1 MSNFYDYLQN
11 NNTEQQDM
19 TRDLPV
25 ARRKPVQQNNVN
37 MYSSAMNSIEQIKQ
51 QLYDKIDVCCAQYG
65 LYGLKVIDRAI
76 ADSLRSMINGVNP
89 SQSSNTARPYVQ
101 PRETEPISVQGHM
114 YNMNRPIMSQ
124 SNMTFDE
131 ALTDSFMNNFDAIMT
146 ECDRDADARAQE
158 QIKQRL
164 YEQQQAD
171 LIVAQNVETAKKEA
185 EIDLSKHENDF
196 VESTGEE
203 THV

>member
-1 MSNFYDYLQN
+1 MSNFYDYYQKGN
-11 NNTEQQDM
+11 IEQQDM

-25 ARRKPVQQNNVN
+25 AKKKPVQQNNAN

-76 ADSLRSMINGVNP
+76 ADSLRSMISG
-89 SQSSNTARPYVQ
+89 VQ
-101 PRETEPISVQGHM
+101 PTQQYAQTSPQRQNIEPVSVQDHM
-114 YNMNRPIMSQ
+114 HNMHGPVMSQ

-131 ALTDSFMNNFDAIMT
+131 ALTNNFMNNIDMIMA
-146 ECDRDADARAQE
+146 ECDKDANARAQE
-158 QIKQRL
+158 QIRQRM
-164 YEQQQAD
+164 YEQQQTD
-171 LIVAQNVETAKKEA
+171 LLIAQNVETAEQTA

-196 VESTGEE
+196 VELSEE
-203 THV
+203 NSRNG

>member
-1 MSNFYDYLQN
+1 
-11 NNTEQQDM
+11 M

-25 ARRKPVQQNNVN
+25 AKQKPVQRNNAN

-76 ADSLRSMINGVNP
+76 ADSLRSMISG
-89 SQSSNTARPYVQ
+89 VQ
-101 PRETEPISVQGHM
+101 PTQQYAQTSPQRQNIEPVSVQDHM
-114 YNMNRPIMSQ
+114 YNMHGPVMSQ

-131 ALTDSFMNNFDAIMT
+131 ALTNNFMNNLDMIMA
-146 ECDRDADARAQE
+146 ECDKDANARAQE
-158 QIKQRL
+158 QIRQRM
-164 YEQQQAD
+164 YEQQQTD
-171 LIVAQNVETAKKEA
+171 LLIAQNVETAEQKA

-196 VESTGEE
+196 VELSEE
-203 THV
+203 NSRNG

>member
-1 MSNFYDYLQN
+1 MSDFYNYLHKGDVK
-11 NNTEQQDM
+11 QQDM
-19 TRDLPV
+19 TRDLPL
-25 ARRKPVQQNNVN
+25 ARRNAVQQDTNL
-37 MYSSAMNSIEQIKQ
+37 YSSAMNSIEQIKQ

-76 ADSLRSMINGVNP
+76 ADSLRSMINGVSP
-89 SQSSNTARPYVQ
+89 GQSFSNTKPYVQ
-101 PRETEPISVQGHM
+101 PCETEPIQVQEHM
-114 YNMNRPIMSQ
+114 YNMFSPIQSQ
-124 SNMTFDE
+124 SNMSFNET
-131 ALTDSFMNNFDAIMT
+131 LVNNFMNNFDTIMS

-158 QIKQRL
+158 QIKQRQ

-196 VESTGEE
+196 IEITAEQ
-203 THV
+203 HV

>member
-1 MSNFYDYLQN
+1 MSNFYDYYQKGN
-11 NNTEQQDM
+11 IEQQDM

-25 ARRKPVQQNNVN
+25 AKKKPVQRNNAN

-76 ADSLRSMINGVNP
+76 ADSLRSMISG
-89 SQSSNTARPYVQ
+89 VQ
-101 PRETEPISVQGHM
+101 PTQQCAQTSPQKQNIEPVSVQDHM
-114 YNMNRPIMSQ
+114 YNMHGPVMSQ

-131 ALTDSFMNNFDAIMT
+131 ALTNNFMNNLDMIMA
-146 ECDRDADARAQE
+146 ECDKDANARAQE
-158 QIKQRL
+158 QIRQRMC
-164 YEQQQAD
+164 EQQQTD
-171 LIVAQNVETAKKEA
+171 LLIAQNVETAEQKA

-196 VESTGEE
+196 VELSEE
-203 THV
+203 NSRNG

>member
-1 MSNFYDYLQN
+1 MSNFYDYLQKGN
-11 NNTEQQDM
+11 IEQQDM

-25 ARRKPVQQNNVN
+25 AKRKPVQQNNAN

-76 ADSLRSMINGVNP
+76 ADSLRSMINGVQP
-89 SQSSNTARPYVQ
+89 TQQYAQVPIPQRQNTAPV
-101 PRETEPISVQGHM
+101 SVQGHM
-114 YNMNRPIMSQ
+114 YNMHGPVMSQ
-124 SNMTFDE
+124 SNMSFDE
-131 ALTDSFMNNFDAIMT
+131 ALTDNFMNNFDAIMA
-146 ECDRDADARAQE
+146 ECDKDADARAQE
-158 QIKQRL
+158 QIKQRM

-171 LIVAQNVETAKKEA
+171 LLIAQNVEAAKQKA

-196 VESTGEE
+196 VETSEE
-203 THV
+203 DLRNV

>member
-1 MSNFYDYLQN
+1 MSNFYDYLQR
-11 NNTEQQDM
+11 NNTEQQEM

-25 ARRKPVQQNNVN
+25 IRRKPIQQNDTN
-37 MYSSAMNSIEQIKQ
+37 MYNSAMSSIEQIKQ

-76 ADSLRSMINGVNP
+76 ADSLRSMINGVQP
-89 SQSSNTARPYVQ
+89 TQQYVQ
-101 PRETEPISVQGHM
+101 QPLPQRQNSAPVSVQGHM
-114 YNMNRPIMSQ
+114 YNTHNPVMSQ
-124 SNMTFDE
+124 NNMSFNE
-131 ALTDSFMNNFDAIMT
+131 ALTDSFMNNLDAIMD
-146 ECDRDADARAQE
+146 ECDKDANARAQE
-158 QIKQRL
+158 QIKQRM

-171 LIVAQNVETAKKEA
+171 MIIAQNVETAKKEA

-196 VESTGEE
+196 IETTTADT

>member
-11 NNTEQQDM
+11 GNIEQQDI

-25 ARRKPVQQNNVN
+25 AKRKPVQQNNAN
-37 MYSSAMNSIEQIKQ
+37 MYSSAMSSIEQIKQ

-76 ADSLRSMINGVNP
+76 ADSLRSMINGVQP
-89 SQSSNTARPYVQ
+89 TQQYAQSPLTQRQNAAPV
-101 PRETEPISVQGHM
+101 SVQGHM
-114 YNMNRPIMSQ
+114 YNMHGPVMSQ
-124 SNMTFDE
+124 SNMSFDE
-131 ALTDSFMNNFDAIMT
+131 ALTDNFMNNFDAIMA
-146 ECDRDADARAQE
+146 ECDKDADARAQE
-158 QIKQRL
+158 QIKQRM

-171 LIVAQNVETAKKEA
+171 LLIAQNVEAAKQKA

-196 VESTGEE
+196 IETSEE
-203 THV
+203 DLRNV

>member
-1 MSNFYDYLQN
+1 MSNFYDYYQTGN
-11 NNTEQQDM
+11 IEQQDM

-25 ARRKPVQQNNVN
+25 AKKKPVQRNNTN

-76 ADSLRSMINGVNP
+76 ADSLRSMISG
-89 SQSSNTARPYVQ
+89 VQ
-101 PRETEPISVQGHM
+101 PTQQYAQTSSQRQNIEPVSVQNHV
-114 YNMNRPIMSQ
+114 YNMHDPVMSQ

-131 ALTDSFMNNFDAIMT
+131 ALTNNFMNNFDMIMA
-146 ECDRDADARAQE
+146 ECDKDADTRAQE
-158 QIKQRL
+158 QIRQRM
-164 YEQQQAD
+164 YEQQQTD
-171 LIVAQNVETAKKEA
+171 LLIAQNVETAKQKT

-196 VESTGEE
+196 VELSEE
-203 THV
+203 NSRNG

>member
-1 MSNFYDYLQN
+1 MSDFYDYLHKGN
-11 NNTEQQDM
+11 NEQQNM
-19 TRDLPV
+19 TRDLPLV
-25 ARRKPVQQNNVN
+25 RRNAVQQDTN

-89 SQSSNTARPYVQ
+89 SQTQSCNWPQPQQSKPVQ
-101 PRETEPISVQGHM
+101 VQGHM
-114 YNMNRPIMSQ
+114 YNSYGPIMSQ
-124 SNMTFDE
+124 SNMSFDE
-131 ALTDSFMNNFDAIMT
+131 ALTNNFMNNLDTIMS
-146 ECDRDADARAQE
+146 ECDRDANTRAQE

-196 VESTGEE
+196 VEMSEE
-203 THV
+203 VQHG